1 MIAPVQGGGTMGDI
15 LVRGIPPAVV
25 AQLKE
30 QARAKQR
37 SLQQEIRLILEE
49 AASRRAIDAEEA
61 ATRIR
66 MQLSRSGRAFSDSAT
81 LLREDRE
88 R

>member
-1 MIAPVQGGGTMGDI
+1 MGDI
-15 LVRGIPPAVV
+15 LVRGIPPAVL

-30 QARAKQR
+30 RARARRR
-37 SLQQEIRLILEE
+37 SLQQEVLAILEE
-49 AASRRAIDAEEA
+49 AASRQAIDAEELA
-61 ATRIR
+61 AQIR
-66 MQLSRSGRAFSDSAT
+66 TKLANTGRSFSDSAA